1 MQTLTVSDDRVW
13 IQTLA
18 EGQMSIV
25 SLRVCVLKTFQWGLK
40 IKLN

>member
-18 EGQMSIV
+18 EGQMSMH
-25 SLRVCVLKTFQWGLK
+25 SLSACVCVCVKNLPVGS
-40 IKLN
+40 